1 MARTLLILAASVILA
16 GLTGCASLMHERV
29 PPLSPQQI
37 VDMTKAEESTASI
50 ISRIKQSRTVYNLTA
65 SQYAQLSKA
74 GVADA
79 VLDYMQQTYF
89 QEISHAACREAYYDL
104 WFPGRSWYGHPW
116 DGYPWSVYPMII
128 KY

>member
-1 MARTLLILAASVILA
+1 MARTLLILATSVILA
-16 GLTGCASLMHERV
+16 GLTGCASLMHEKTS
-29 PPLSPQQI
+29 PLSPQQI
-37 VDMTKAEESTASI
+37 VEMTKAEETTANI

-65 SQYAQLSKA
+65 SQFAQLSKA

-79 VLDYMQQTYF
+79 VLDHMQQTYF
-89 QEISHAACREAYYDL
+89 WEISQARCREAYYDL

-116 DGYPWSVYPMII
+116 NGYPWSVYPMII